1 MSDYETGTEIGDAY
15 ERGRARGEKE
25 ALEVVRQ
32 IVRGEH
38 SADCDCAG
46 CITFRSLGWTVER
59 MEIIEDNKVL
69 AEIPRAFLMMDD
81 DYNQESED

>member
-1 MSDYETGTEIGDAY
+1 MTDYEHGTDVGNAY

-32 IVRGEH
+32 IVRGQH
-38 SADCDCAG
+38 PQDCDCAG

-59 MEIIEDNKVL
+59 MEIIKDNEVL
-69 AEIPRAFLMMDD
+69 AEIPRAFLMMD
-81 DYNQESED
+81 YEGEDTND